1 MYAVHLYTTL
11 VRAQTLQC
19 HAFIQ
24 ISDAICSVQSHGIK
38 MQHIALQM
46 QIISYSGLHD
56 WEGVM
61 KWDYFTHMKKINKS
75 FIINIWTS
83 RWRWRT
89 RSKKGTVLLHKDRFS
104 LLLMEWQAWEEEAS
118 CCSWLEISQAHCW
131 LQWASHNSHNSI
143 IQNPLASFQQ
153 CWNHWISDQI
163 SKCKLFC
170 IWSHQPMK

>member
-61 KWDYFTHMKKINKS
+61 KWDLFYTYEKNK
-75 FIINIWTS
+75 
-83 RWRWRT
+83 
-89 RSKKGTVLLHKDRFS
+89 
-104 LLLMEWQAWEEEAS
+104 
-118 CCSWLEISQAHCW
+118 
-131 LQWASHNSHNSI
+131 
-143 IQNPLASFQQ
+143 
-153 CWNHWISDQI
+153 
-163 SKCKLFC
+163 
-170 IWSHQPMK
+170 